1 MLKTTGFLVISE
13 VDKYDDGCDPDSTQ
27 MREDD
32 SRFVGANDE
41 EILEKIREYLG
52 VEKDA
57 ILLNSCGENG
67 RIDIQRMEDSEGCQ
81 PNKTQIQSWKKGRTV
96 LYNVLYSTHVEQVSP
111 FKFLDIEGYE
121 NQGE

>member
-1 MLKTTGFLVISE
+1 MLKSNGFLVMSE
-13 VDKYDDGCDPDSTQ
+13 VDDFENGCDPDSTQ

-32 SRFVGANDE
+32 SRFVGKNEVELLD
-41 EILEKIREYLG
+41 KIREYLG

-81 PNKTQIQSWKKGRTV
+81 ADKNDITQWKKGKRT
-96 LYNVLYSTHVEQVSP
+96 LYAVTYTTQVEKVSP
-111 FKFLDIEGYE
+111 FKFADVEGYE